1 MCLRTQFGSRSRS
14 RHTAERRAMLW
25 DYIEEH
31 FPYLENNQ
39 RLQYLRE
46 RRDLEFPEL
55 VKEVRRLITVEPK
68 NAAPSCPPAI
78 YDNPRMRFEG
88 KLKSE
93 GITDA
98 VEVLFEDTGKL
109 RSRIYLVLAEVDP
122 LFEINDGEYRMLL
135 DDRGF
140 CLPDVLREILRILD
154 MGAYAIPI
162 SMWHNLSGA
171 KSDSGPV

>member
-1 MCLRTQFGSRSRS
+1 
-14 RHTAERRAMLW
+14 
-25 DYIEEH
+25 
-31 FPYLENNQ
+31 
-39 RLQYLRE
+39 
-46 RRDLEFPEL
+46 
-55 VKEVRRLITVEPK
+55 
-68 NAAPSCPPAI
+68 
-78 YDNPRMRFEG
+78 MRFEG

-154 MGAYAIPI
+154 MGAVSPWRATQLTLLQYAIPI

-171 KSDSGPV
+171 KSDSGVSDRSAKSGMDADQQLERSPQATSPCSCGNHYSRSH